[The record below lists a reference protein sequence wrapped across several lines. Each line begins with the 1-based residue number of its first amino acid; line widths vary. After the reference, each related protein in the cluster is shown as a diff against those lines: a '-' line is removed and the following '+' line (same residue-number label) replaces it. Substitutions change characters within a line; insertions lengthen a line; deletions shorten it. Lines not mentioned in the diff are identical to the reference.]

1 MRDRTCT
8 FQAKH
13 AGAQATKREGD
24 AVQVGPCI
32 ASVVAARRKKFRIA
46 FFIVLRD
53 VIIRGRIEQRN
64 RGDACG
70 DGTDT

>member
-13 AGAQATKREGD
+13 AGAQATEREGD
-24 AVQVGPCI
+24 AVQVGPRV
-32 ASVVAARRKKFRIA
+32 ASIVAACGKEFRIA
-46 FFIVLRD
+46 FLIVLRD
-53 VIIRGRIEQRN
+53 VILRGRIQQRN